1 MTYVV
6 LILVAGCFCL
16 VGHVWVSIRF
26 DTGTV
31 KFIVVLL
38 DIFLYMTLFTY
49 NFFLQLM
56 AEERGLLVDV
66 EGFNNAMDEARERS
80 RNAQNKVLHFF
91 FWLHRPHLVSTS
103 DVVQT
108 FFPSYDAGSLKRN
121 IEDSGNK

>member
-1 MTYVV
+1 MTYVF

-16 VGHVWVSIRF
+16 VGHVRVSIRF

-38 DIFLYMTLFTY
+38 DIFLYMTLFAY

-80 RNAQNKVLHFF
+80 RNAQTKVLHFF
-91 FWLHRPHLVSTS
+91 FFWLHH
-103 DVVQT
+103 
-108 FFPSYDAGSLKRN
+108 
-121 IEDSGNK
+121 IHI